1 MPTVQGIV
9 RGTADLAGTLG
20 ADRLVR
26 SFADEIFLIEANA
39 MPLTAL
45 ARGINKITVPAIL
58 REWLEDEKFPEI
70 LTINGASTTG
80 DLSLTIDTP
89 GGSYLAEDDL
99 LLNTTGDS
107 LEIVRVEVATS
118 ATAATVERGFGATTA
133 ATIADG
139 ATMLRIG
146 NAMQQG
152 SNTPA
157 YKTTVEVLRQ
167 NGLQRFR
174 KAFSITKEMSNTKLY
189 GGETQLF
196 YQKRKT
202 LMELLREVEYT
213 NFFGTFNDGSGVVE
227 VATAATN
234 DPTSAAG
241 IAEYLTSNAP
251 SGLIVDNAAAAVTEA
266 ILHNFVRASYLNKG
280 PHEPGEKI
288 LFASP
293 AAISDIEALATADLR
308 TIPSDTIH
316 GVKVRKWQTT
326 FGDISIVNHPLL
338 GVGAANENWMFLLDI
353 QDIAQVVQTNMD
365 LEYVQINKELSTGQ
379 EIIVGEWKISQ
390 CLQVKGSGG
399 VHGYIRSILD

>member
-1 MPTVQGIV
+1 MPTVQAIV

-58 REWLEDEKFPEI
+58 REWLEDEKFPDT
-70 LTINGASTTG
+70 LTVDTVVTTTETA
-80 DLSLTIDTP
+80 LVVDTP
-89 GGSYLAEDDL
+89 GGDFLAEDDL
-99 LLNTTGDS
+99 LLNTLGDS
-107 LEIVRVEVATS
+107 LEVFRVEAVAS
-118 ATAATVERGFGATTA
+118 ATALTIERGFGATA
-133 ATIADG
+133 KKTIADG
-139 ATMLRIG
+139 VTLLRIG

-241 IAEYLTSNAP
+241 IAEYITANAP
-251 SGLIVDNAAAAVTEA
+251 SALKVDNGAAAVTEA
-266 ILHNFVRASYLNKG
+266 ILHNIIRASYLNKG
-280 PHEPGEKI
+280 PHEPGEKM

-308 TIPSDTIH
+308 TIPTDTIH
-316 GVKVRKWQTT
+316 GVKVFKWQTT

-338 GVGAANENWMFLLDI
+338 GVGGANENWMFLLDI
-353 QDIAQVVQTNMD
+353 QDIAQVVQSNMD
-365 LEYVQINKELSTGQ
+365 LEYVEINKELSTGQ